1 MGKVRS
7 ITRNRIHACRSQ
19 RMGIASGKKRA
30 GLDRASFGVA
40 GSSPVAP
47 AHVSLLDQL
56 QRAEPEG
63 SHGDRSDLVQLLHGR
78 SAGRV
83 GTTIETI
90 AVDSS
95 LHDVPDAAR
104 MLVTASG
111 FPADLPLR
119 GSRDEHRR
127 ARPAGKGDPLLPDR
141 GLADPGLP
149 DGLFAAR
156 QGHLGSDSQTS

>member
-1 MGKVRS
+1 MPVGRNEWASPPARSVLGSIVPPLGSRVRVPS
-7 ITRNRIHACRSQ
+7 LPLTSHFWISS
-19 RMGIASGKKRA
+19 SG
-30 GLDRASFGVA
+30 L
-40 GSSPVAP
+40 
-47 AHVSLLDQL
+47 
-56 QRAEPEG
+56 EPEG